1 MVVSR
6 RGAHRLSIDLEHL
19 VDKVDDPVLGDLRTR
34 VQAALAQPVDRER
47 RLGDLDDQGRPRR
60 MGVQV
65 VSRLARHDDGVRLG
79 LRLVIESDR
88 LLFAHVVGRAER
100 LLERGAHEDDDG
112 CVAPAL
118 WLAGNE
124 QAVEQLDPVLRA
136 EDADVD
142 ETVVSDS
149 RHPPERKRRC
159 LHR

>member
-1 MVVSR
+1 
-6 RGAHRLSIDLEHL
+6 
-19 VDKVDDPVLGDLRTR
+19 
-34 VQAALAQPVDRER
+34 
-47 RLGDLDDQGRPRR
+47 

-79 LRLVIESDR
+79 LRLFIESDR
-88 LLFAHVVGRAER
+88 LVFAHVVGRAER
-100 LLERGAHEDDDG
+100 LLERGAHEDHDG
-112 CVAPAL
+112 CVAPAP

-149 RHPPERKRRC
+149 VIRQRGSGGGAFMTFVTIG
-159 LHR
+159 